1 MTSYRNQRLQEEI
14 KRDISDIISKKVREP
29 AISENVIVTSV
40 ELTKDLSYA
49 KVFVSLGENS
59 ELMESLEKASGFIRK
74 ELAQRMTTRITPEL
88 IFKEDSSLEYGAKI
102 EKILAD
108 LKKESSE
115 EAEEEDNEDE

>member
-49 KVFVSLGENS
+49 KVFVSLGGNS

-115 EAEEEDNEDE
+115 ETEEEDNEDE